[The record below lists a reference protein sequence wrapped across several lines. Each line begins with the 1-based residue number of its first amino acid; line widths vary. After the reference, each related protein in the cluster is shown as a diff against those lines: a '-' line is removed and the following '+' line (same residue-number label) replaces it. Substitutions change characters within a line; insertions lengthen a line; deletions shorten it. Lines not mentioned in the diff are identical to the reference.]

1 MFVIL
6 WEYEVK
12 TALEESFENM
22 YGPHGSWVELFRSSP
37 HYLSTQLLRDPFR
50 SSVYFTLD
58 FWHSEIAYQQFKLAY
73 YADYDLLDHATSG
86 FFVHERCIGSFLQI
100 STDST
105 TDATATS

>member
-12 TALEESFENM
+12 PGREESFERV
-22 YGPHGSWVELFRSSP
+22 YGPQGAWVELFRRSP

-58 FWHSEIAYQQFKLAY
+58 FWDSGNTYQQFKLAY
-73 YADYDLLDHATSG
+73 HADYELLDRDTSD
-86 FFVHERCIGSFLQI
+86 FFVSERYLGSFVQI
-100 STDST
+100 ASDGHV
-105 TDATATS
+105 DATPTS